1 MDLVVDTNVLFSF
14 FNEKSKA
21 RELLTRPSF
30 ELYSPEFA
38 LDELNKHKN
47 EITRKF
53 SLSELQFSLILRLL
67 ETSINFIGIKYYEK
81 FVPRGYELASDPD
94 DTDFFAVALKL
105 DCAIWSND
113 RDFKN
118 QSKIEV
124 YTTTELLTRINKI
137 L

>member
-1 MDLVVDTNVLFSF
+1 MNLVVDTNVLFSF

-21 RELLTRPSF
+21 RELLTFPSL

-38 LDELNKHKN
+38 LGELNRHKE
-47 EITRKF
+47 EIKRKF
-53 SLSELQFSLILRLL
+53 SLSELQFSLILKLL
-67 ETSINFIGIKYYEK
+67 ETSVNFVGIEYYK
-81 FVPRGYELASDPD
+81 GFVPKGYELASDPD

-105 DCAIWSND
+105 NCAIWSND

-118 QSKIEV
+118 QPEIEV
-124 YTTTELLTRINKI
+124 YTTQELLAEINRN